1 MEIVA
6 IDDDPL
12 LLHTIKMV
20 LEEDFGEILTLPHPR
35 QLENQLEQND
45 IKVVLLDLNFVI
57 GSSDGSEGL
66 AWISRIKAR
75 WSALSIIV
83 LTAHGFVDI
92 AVKSLKLGA
101 TDFLEKP
108 FANEK
113 LVATVQAAL
122 NLANSR
128 QEVKEITSHKESLVN
143 QLNRSSSYVTGPSA
157 IMATIHETILKIAD
171 TDAPVLIT
179 GEHGTGKE
187 LIARMIHQQ
196 SGRVAEPFVHVD
208 LGATHETLFESILFG
223 HAEGAYTDAGKG
235 KAGLIETAN
244 LGTLFLDGIGELPK
258 RQQAKLLT
266 VLQSKEVMRIGEH
279 QPRLVDFRLICAS
292 HLSSE
297 QLADEQYLRQDL
309 YFRINTVA
317 LEIPALRHRIDDFKT
332 FTDHF
337 LQRFNKKYH
346 KDLKLTRDV
355 LVSMREHT
363 WPGNVRELE
372 NTIERMVILHEE
384 GAAPLDIINKPL
396 QELSDNLYEVEKE
409 KIAEIIA
416 RHAGN
421 ISRAA
426 KELGIGRNTL
436 YRKIKKYDL

>member
-1 MEIVA
+1 MHIVA

-20 LEEDFGEILTLPHPR
+20 LEEDFGDILTLPHPS
-35 QLENQLEQND
+35 QLDGQVEHHD
-45 IKVVLLDLNFVI
+45 VRVILLDLNFAI

-66 AWISRIKAR
+66 AWISRIKELWANV
-75 WSALSIIV
+75 SIIV

-101 TDFLEKP
+101 MDFLEKP

-128 QEVKEITSHKESLVN
+128 QEVQEMAHQKETLVN
-143 QLNRSSSYVTGPSA
+143 HLNRSSSYVAGKSEA
-157 IMATIHETILKIAD
+157 MGKVHDTIRKIAD

-187 LIARMIHQQ
+187 VIARMIHHQ
-196 SGRVAEPFVHVD
+196 SSRVAEPFVHVD

-266 VLQSKEVMRIGEH
+266 VLQSKEVMRIGEQ
-279 QPRLVDFRLICAS
+279 QPRLVNFRLICAS

-297 QLADEQYLRQDL
+297 QLSNEQYLRQDL
-309 YFRINTVA
+309 YFRINTVV
-317 LEIPALRHRIDDFKT
+317 LEIPALRYRMDDFKA
-332 FTDHF
+332 FADHF
-337 LQRFNKKYH
+337 LQLFNRKYQ
-346 KDLKLTRDV
+346 KDLKLTRSEV
-355 LVSMREHT
+355 AMMREHN
-363 WPGNVRELE
+363 WPGNIRELE
-372 NTIERMVILHEE
+372 NTIERMVILYEE
-384 GAAPLDIINKPL
+384 GEEPL
-396 QELSDNLYEVEKE
+396 QMISKAKNEPTDNLYEVEKE

-416 RHAGN
+416 RHSGN

-436 YRKIKKYDL
+436 YRKIRKYGL

>member
-1 MEIVA
+1 RGWRAFAQRHVWLGRCSGNA
-6 IDDDPL
+6 RRGR
-12 LLHTIKMV
+12 
-20 LEEDFGEILTLPHPR
+20 FQPR
-35 QLENQLEQND
+35 
-45 IKVVLLDLNFVI
+45 
-57 GSSDGSEGL
+57 S
-66 AWISRIKAR
+66 
-75 WSALSIIV
+75 
-83 LTAHGFVDI
+83 AHGFVDI
-92 AVKSLKLGA
+92 AVKSLKQGA

-108 FANEK
+108 FANDK
-113 LVATVQAAL
+113 LISTVQAAL
-122 NLANSR
+122 QLSS
-128 QEVKEITSHKESLVN
+128 SHQAVVSMDEGTVSPAQQISKSV
-143 QLNRSSSYVTGPSA
+143 SYVTGQSEVMSK
-157 IMATIHETILKIAD
+157 IHDTIRKIAD

-187 LIARMIHQQ
+187 LIARMIHRQ
-196 SGRVAEPFVHVD
+196 SGRVAGPFVHVD

-223 HAEGAYTDAGKG
+223 HVEGAYTDAGKG

-266 VLQSKEVMRIGEH
+266 VLQRKEVMRIGEH

-292 HLSSE
+292 HHTPD
-297 QLADEQYLRQDL
+297 QLANDQFLRQDL
-309 YFRINTVA
+309 YFRINTVQ
-317 LEIPALRHRIDDFKT
+317 LEIPALRHRIDDFKA

-337 LQRFNKKYH
+337 LQAFNTKYG
-346 KDLKLTRDV
+346 KDLKLSRSATTA
-355 LVSMREHT
+355 MREHS
-363 WPGNVRELE
+363 WPGNIRELE

-384 GAAPLDIINKPL
+384 GAEPL
-396 QELSDNLYEVEKE
+396 QILNRSQNEPVDNLYEVEKE

>member
-128 QEVKEITSHKESLVN
+128 QELKEITSHKESLVS
-143 QLNRSSSYVTGPSA
+143 QLNRSSSYVAGPSA
-157 IMATIHETILKIAD
+157 IMARIHETILKIAD